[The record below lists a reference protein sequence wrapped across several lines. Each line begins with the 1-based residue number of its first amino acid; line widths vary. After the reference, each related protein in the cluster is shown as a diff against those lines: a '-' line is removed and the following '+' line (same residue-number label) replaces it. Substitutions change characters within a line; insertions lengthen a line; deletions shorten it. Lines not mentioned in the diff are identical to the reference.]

1 MVYSKL
7 LLNFAIPKK
16 HNIMSR
22 KEIIDK
28 FKELID
34 RYGENGRLDVS
45 EAGTAVVSIEYE
57 KSVNDIIFN
66 FDEENDDF
74 CVSGDYSTREL
85 CNAYVKYAA
94 NY

>member
-1 MVYSKL
+1 M
-7 LLNFAIPKK
+7 LNFAIPKK

-57 KSVNDIIFN
+57 ESVNDIIFN

-85 CNAYVKYAA
+85 CNAYVKYAV

>member
-1 MVYSKL
+1 
-7 LLNFAIPKK
+7 
-16 HNIMSR
+16 MSR

-28 FKELID
+28 FKELI
-34 RYGENGRLDVS
+34 EKNGRNGILDVTD
-45 EAGTAVVSIEYE
+45 AGTAVVSIEYE

-74 CVSGDYSTREL
+74 CVSGDYTTKEL
-85 CNAYVKYAA
+85 YNMCVKFAV

>member
-1 MVYSKL
+1 
-7 LLNFAIPKK
+7 
-16 HNIMSR
+16 MSR
-22 KEIIDK
+22 EEIIDK
-28 FKELID
+28 FKKLID

-74 CVSGDYSTREL
+74 CLLDDYTTKEL
-85 CNAYVKYAA
+85 RNMYVKFAMKYLKG
-94 NY
+94 

>member
-1 MVYSKL
+1 
-7 LLNFAIPKK
+7 
-16 HNIMSR
+16 MSR

-45 EAGTAVVSIEYE
+45 EAGTAVISIEYGE
-57 KSVNDIIFN
+57 SVNDIIFN

-74 CVSGDYSTREL
+74 CVLGDYTTEEL
-85 CNAYVKYAA
+85 CNMYARLA
-94 NY
+94 VNY

>member
-1 MVYSKL
+1 
-7 LLNFAIPKK
+7 
-16 HNIMSR
+16 MSR
-22 KEIIDK
+22 EEIINK
-28 FKELID
+28 FKDLIEKNGRD
-34 RYGENGRLDVS
+34 GRLDVS

-85 CNAYVKYAA
+85 CNAYVKYAV